1 MATRIERENRRKI
14 ALNWGIIPFESSKLI
29 ISSVFC
35 DFSNMECM
43 YMSGDGMCTI
53 KGSHKNWL

>member
-1 MATRIERENRRKI
+1 MANKTERENRRKI
-14 ALNWGIIPFESSKLI
+14 ALLTGIIPFESSKLI
-29 ISSVFC
+29 ISSAC